1 MLAQQN
7 KLASHAGEDQSSS
20 DVFAARDA
28 HWKNVLVGLFGAA
41 NTLAFIYLQ
50 EQRDSAQAC
59 IDGDHHSAV
68 TNLFSQVAR
77 AKALGL
83 SVVGAAELATAR
95 QVKVDIWSVIVE
107 PFTASTLEGLIDL
120 NDWLRP
126 GDVVY
131 RAETVHRH
139 TLTEADFTA
148 AGVTTVGPQGAYR
161 LGKKEVQ
168 E

>member
-1 MLAQQN
+1 MLSE
-7 KLASHAGEDQSSS
+7 KITSASHAGEDQSSP

-50 EQRDSAQAC
+50 GQRDSAQAC
-59 IDGDHHSAV
+59 VDADHHKAV
-68 TNLFSQVAR
+68 VNLFNQVAR

-83 SVVGAAELATAR
+83 SAAGASQLATAG

-107 PFTASTLEGLIDL
+107 PFSASTLADLIDQ

-139 TLTEADFTA
+139 TLTEADFPA
-148 AGVTTVGPQGAYR
+148 AAVRAKIGGVQ
-161 LGKKEVQ
+161 
-168 E
+168 